1 MPKRIFISKNPSEI
15 TSLRSQFEAKGY
27 EVIAHSFLSFSPVEF
42 EIQLPYDV
50 IFFGSPRAVIFFKAG
65 ASISPNKLIACV
77 GSKTAEVLESMGH
90 KVDFVGKNS
99 SDPKSV
105 AEDFKR
111 FLSTERSRSA
121 GFISTGSIQSESAS
135 ADSAYHLTPHDSR
148 VQRSARVLFP
158 ISNRSLKTIAGAIPE
173 DQKEEVVVYSTDVIG
188 KVIEPCDV
196 YAFSSPSNVEGFF
209 EVNTIREGAEVIAW
223 GKSTERAL
231 EGYAEAMGFEVT
243 VGVEGV

>member
-27 EVIAHSFLSFSPVEF
+27 EVVAHSFLSFSPVEF

-90 KVDFVGKNS
+90 TVDFVGKNS

-105 AEDFKR
+105 AEDFKKW
-111 FLSTERSRSA
+111 LAEQKS
-121 GFISTGSIQSESAS
+121 GFES
-135 ADSAYHLTPHDSR
+135 LTPHDSR

-209 EVNTIREGAEVIAW
+209 EVNTIREGAAVIAW

-231 EGYAEAMGFEVT
+231 EGYQDKFGFEVM
-243 VGVEGV
+243 VGVEGLD